1 MVHRVGGMRFYIRK
15 GTVCRVICVGR
26 EGWVGRQVTS
36 DREWVLVIFFLLFIA
51 EWKTMDGG

>member
-1 MVHRVGGMRFYIRK
+1 MRFYIRK